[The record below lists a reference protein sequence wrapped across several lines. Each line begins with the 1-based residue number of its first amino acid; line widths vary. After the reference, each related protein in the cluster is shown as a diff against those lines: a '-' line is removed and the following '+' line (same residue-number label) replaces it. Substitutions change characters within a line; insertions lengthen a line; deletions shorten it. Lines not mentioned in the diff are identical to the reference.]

1 MKANMFCSNMKTLW
15 TDSNSKSATFWR
27 FLLNGEIEMRQKKI
41 TQMRHFAAKA
51 PGLATLDG
59 YHERGAFSRQ
69 IKNNRL
75 ACAGRVSIS
84 QRISILHVSRLNSQQ
99 N

>member
-1 MKANMFCSNMKTLW
+1 MEKLKCAK
-15 TDSNSKSATFWR
+15 
-27 FLLNGEIEMRQKKI
+27 KKI

-75 ACAGRVSIS
+75 ANAGRVSIS
-84 QRISILHVSRLNSQQ
+84 ILHVSLFDVSRLNSQQ